1 MVGFPIKNNIG
12 GWIAGRKG
20 NVMAGIIVK
29 I

>member
-12 GWIAGRKG
+12 GWIAGRQG
-20 NVMAGIIVK
+20 NIMAGAVVK